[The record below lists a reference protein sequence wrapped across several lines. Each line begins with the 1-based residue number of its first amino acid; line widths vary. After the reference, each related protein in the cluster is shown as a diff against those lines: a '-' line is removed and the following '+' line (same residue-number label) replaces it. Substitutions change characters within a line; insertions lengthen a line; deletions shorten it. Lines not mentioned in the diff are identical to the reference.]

1 MGNDPVFPPERVT
14 LVGVLNVTPDSFSDG
29 GRLLTDSGRVSMD
42 RVLSAAQALVDSGTH
57 VLDVGGESTRPG
69 AVAVSVEE
77 ETERTVGV
85 VEQLV
90 REFDVP
96 VSIDSRK
103 GPVVR
108 LALDAGARVVND
120 ISGLTHDSSVAS
132 AAADA
137 DAYLVIGHIRGT
149 PETMQDSPHY
159 GDVLEEV
166 ASELESS
173 VACARAEGVPTSR
186 LVVDPGIGFG
196 KRVEDNLKLIA
207 HAGWLRDRLGL
218 PVMVGP
224 SRKAFL
230 GAVTGDPV
238 GSRDTASHAAC
249 AVAAFAGADAVRV
262 HDAEGARRAVAVGR
276 AMAVARRKDL
286 S

>member
-29 GRLLTDSGRVSMD
+29 GRLLTDAGRVSMD
-42 RVLSAAQALVDSGTH
+42 RVLSAAQSLVESGAH

-69 AVAVSVEE
+69 AATVSVEE
-77 ETERTVGV
+77 EAERTVSV
-85 VEQLV
+85 VERLV
-90 REFDVP
+90 GEFDVA

-108 LALDAGARVVND
+108 LALEAGARVVND
-120 ISGLTHDSSVAS
+120 ISGLAYDKSVAS
-132 AAADA
+132 AAAAA
-137 DAYLVIGHIRGT
+137 DAYLVLGHIRGT
-149 PETMQDSPHY
+149 PETMQKAPHY

-166 ASELESS
+166 ASELEHS
-173 VACARAEGVPTSR
+173 VACARAGGVPTSR
-186 LVVDPGIGFG
+186 LVIDPGIGFG
-196 KRVEDNLKLIA
+196 KRVEDNLELIA
-207 HAGWLRDRLGL
+207 HSGWLRDRLGL
-218 PVMVGP
+218 PVMVGA

-230 GAVTGDPV
+230 GAITGDPV

-249 AVAAFAGADAVRV
+249 AIAVFAGADAVRV

-276 AMAVARRKDL
+276 AIAAARRKDL
-286 S
+286 A